1 MDTRKHYT
9 CQTTPVCPAIKRRQ
23 NTAIILQ
30 RASKLVFSLNTRPH
44 LCTWPRIFF
53 PYAKNKH
60 IRMNGELCSA
70 QRFESKPRWKRKQN
84 DCIEQTLGIWHP
96 TRWLKLIYFIS
107 FFFPLTI
114 TKKMTFS
121 VFPVSTWKEYEEN
134 IWNGKTEDIDKLGCC
149 GTLNKILMLYSR
161 EIPEC
166 CSSQYK
172 KGADFRGRHLLCIAI
187 IIIISSNYF
196 PINLAFYGYCCLL
209 RLF

>member
-1 MDTRKHYT
+1 MYRTNIGD
-9 CQTTPVCPAIKRRQ
+9 
-23 NTAIILQ
+23 L
-30 RASKLVFSLNTRPH
+30 ASNQMVKTNMGH
-44 LCTWPRIFF
+44 
-53 PYAKNKH
+53 
-60 IRMNGELCSA
+60 
-70 QRFESKPRWKRKQN
+70 
-84 DCIEQTLGIWHP
+84 TLY
-96 TRWLKLIYFIS
+96 L
-107 FFFPLTI
+107 FFPLTI

-209 RLF
+209 RLFWLLIASYQGKNNLYSY